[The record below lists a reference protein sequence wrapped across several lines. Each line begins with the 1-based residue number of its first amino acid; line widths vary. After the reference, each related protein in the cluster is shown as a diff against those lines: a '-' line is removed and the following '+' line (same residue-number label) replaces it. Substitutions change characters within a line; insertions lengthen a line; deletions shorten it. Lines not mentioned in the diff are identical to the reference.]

1 MSALTPILFVD
12 RDGTLIEE
20 PADFQIDSFA
30 KLRFVQ
36 GVIPAMLKLRDAGYQ
51 FVMVTNQDGLGTDAY
66 PRWSFD
72 GPHQLMMQV
81 FESQGIVF
89 RDVLIDTSFPAENLP
104 TRKPGI
110 GLALPLL
117 KDRSIDWERSAM
129 VGDRETDNGFA
140 ANLGIRAFQLRTAQ
154 FGGEWDWAGIAH
166 ALADRP
172 RTARVQRN
180 TRETRI
186 EVVVD
191 LDRAGEPQVHTGLG
205 FFDHMLEQIGKHG
218 GFALQLRCEGDLHI
232 DEHHTIE
239 DSALALGQALREAL
253 GDKRGIGR
261 YGFDPRAGLGGDA
274 IEAKS
279 ESPLAPLL
287 QSGEPDRVGS
297 SARDSSAADS
307 IETNSIATDSISAA
321 AASAHEFVLPMDET
335 LARAALDFS
344 GRPYFVFNGSFARER
359 VGDVP
364 TELVPHFF
372 RSLCETAGLNLNLNV
387 EGDNDHHKIEA
398 CFKSVARAL
407 RQAIARQGRELPS
420 TKGVL

>member
-1 MSALTPILFVD
+1 MTPIVFVD

-20 PADFQIDSFA
+20 PADFQIDSYA
-30 KLRFVQ
+30 KLRLVR
-36 GVIPAMLKLRDAGYQ
+36 GVIPAMLKLRDAGYE
-51 FVMVTNQDGLGTDAY
+51 FVMVTNQDGLGTDSF

-72 GPHQLMMQV
+72 GPHQLMMQI

-89 RDVLIDTSFPAENLP
+89 REVLIDTSFPAENLP

-117 KDRSIDWERSAM
+117 KDRGIDWQRSAM

-140 ANLGIRAFQLRTAQ
+140 ANLGIRAFQLRTEQ

-172 RTARVQRN
+172 RTARVRRN

-186 EVVVD
+186 EVAVD
-191 LDRAGEPQVHTGLG
+191 LDRVADPKVHTGLG

-218 GFALQLRCEGDLHI
+218 GFALELRCEGDLHI

-261 YGFDPRAGLGGDA
+261 YGFDPRAGIGG
-274 IEAKS
+274 EAVAAES
-279 ESPLAPLL
+279 ESPLAPLF
-287 QSGEPDRVGS
+287 QRG
-297 SARDSSAADS
+297 
-307 IETNSIATDSISAA
+307 
-321 AASAHEFVLPMDET
+321 
-335 LARAALDFS
+335 
-344 GRPYFVFNGSFARER
+344 
-359 VGDVP
+359 
-364 TELVPHFF
+364 
-372 RSLCETAGLNLNLNV
+372 
-387 EGDNDHHKIEA
+387 EGDLGGA
-398 CFKSVARAL
+398 
-407 RQAIARQGRELPS
+407 
-420 TKGVL
+420 